1 MMNSTQEPLRLV
13 DFDRYAEHIVTH
25 PKEIE
30 FILRNLWQQ
39 RTNLGLFVEQR
50 YLMPTQIVGWAGDSL
65 FLDVSQDEA
74 RNQKALGKPAVCQ
87 GKLDGVLTQFA
98 VESLTMAQYQSA
110 RAFQAPRPTGI
121 LRLQRRE
128 YFRVHVPLSHNVVC
142 KVNTAPPG
150 APPHLI
156 PFRVLDVSNGGVAIL
171 IPPASLK
178 VTPGQLFSDSILLI
192 PTVEPIVVSLEV
204 RNVYHITNRLGQ
216 YVERAGCRFINLP
229 PAVEKALQRYIF
241 TVQREMRLHD
251 NQIS

>member
-1 MMNSTQEPLRLV
+1 MSSAQEPLRVV
-13 DFDRYAEHIVTH
+13 DFDRYADHIVTH

-39 RTNLGLFVEQR
+39 RTNLGLFVAQR
-50 YLMPTQIVGWAGDSL
+50 YVMPTQIVGLADHAL
-65 FLDVSQDEA
+65 FLDLSQNEA
-74 RNQKALGKPAVCQ
+74 LNQSVVEKPAVCQ
-87 GKLDGVLTQFA
+87 GKLDGILTQFA
-98 VESLTMAQYQSA
+98 VESLRLAHYQGT
-110 RAFQAPRPTGI
+110 RAFQASRPTGI

-150 APPHLI
+150 APPHLV

-178 VTPGQLFSDSILLI
+178 VVPGQVFRDSILVI

-204 RNVYHITNRLGQ
+204 RNVYHVTNRLGQ

-241 TVQREMRLHD
+241 TIQREMRLHD
-251 NQIS
+251 NHVS

>member
-1 MMNSTQEPLRLV
+1 MSSAQEPLRVV
-13 DFDRYAEHIVTH
+13 DFDRYADHIVSH

-39 RTNLGLFVEQR
+39 RTNLGLFVSQR
-50 YLMPTQIVGWAGDSL
+50 YVMPTQIVGLADHAL
-65 FLDVSQDEA
+65 FLDLSQDEA
-74 RNQKALGKPAVCQ
+74 RNQSVVGKPAVCQ

-98 VESLTMAQYQSA
+98 VESLSLAQYHGA

-121 LRLQRRE
+121 LWLQRRE

-142 KVNTAPPG
+142 KVNTASPG
-150 APPHLI
+150 APPHLV

-178 VTPGQLFSDSILLI
+178 VVPGQVFRDSILVI

-204 RNVYHITNRLGQ
+204 RNVYHVTNRLGQ
-216 YVERAGCRFINLP
+216 YVERSGCRFINLP

-251 NQIS
+251 NRVS